1 MMNSNRF
8 SLRRVGMLAGFY
20 SPGIKKMF
28 LVSGIVLLVCY
39 FISFYGASM
48 ARAYP
53 DKEVFVL
60 IYSMGAGI
68 VGWVYLVGPLVF
80 AMPAK
85 RELATTLPASWAEKS
100 VFVLGWI
107 FVAYPLFLAA
117 LWYGV
122 SALCSLFSDSAW
134 VNSVMLDHI
143 NTDSPV
149 DLNRVWGGSMYL
161 NRMQDMAVVSV
172 VALVVCSVRRNR
184 LAYGVVGMLVALFA
198 FWVLGVVI
206 GVVAAIKS
214 RIFQDVADH
223 SANPDSIAASIVTE
237 IAELFPWVIVVAAI
251 IVCVCSLLII
261 RKIRT
266 REG

>member
-1 MMNSNRF
+1 MMSSDRF
-8 SLRRVGMLAGFY
+8 SMRRLAMLAGFY

-39 FISFYGASM
+39 FISFYGTSM
-48 ARAYP
+48 ASIYP
-53 DKEVFVL
+53 DKEIFIL

-107 FVAYPLFLAA
+107 FVVYPLFLAA
-117 LWYGV
+117 LWYGA

-134 VNSVMLDHI
+134 VNSVMLEHI
-143 NTDSPV
+143 NNDSPV
-149 DLNRVWGGSMYL
+149 DFNRVWGDSMYL
-161 NRMQDMAVVSV
+161 NRLQDMAVVSV

-184 LAYGVVGMLVALFA
+184 IGYGVVAMLVTLFA
-198 FWVLGVVI
+198 FWLMGIVLGVV
-206 GVVAAIKS
+206 AALKS
-214 RIFQDVADH
+214 RVFQNIADQDV
-223 SANPDSIAASIVTE
+223 NPDSIAASIVTE
-237 IAELFPWVIVVAAI
+237 VAELFPWVIVVAGI
-251 IVCVCSLLII
+251 IVCICSLLII
-261 RKIRT
+261 RKLRT